1 MWISLAL
8 KSVSDRLCMDN
19 SPGEYFNF
27 AQAMEKLNAVVLPL
41 ARTLRDAA
49 AARSTTAT
57 TAKQED

>member
-1 MWISLAL
+1 
-8 KSVSDRLCMDN
+8 MDN